1 MKQDFKLKIYSS
13 DQEVFTLDD
22 LALLL
27 QEPNRDNLKS
37 KVNYYVKNGVLD
49 SPRRGIYT
57 KPDYSKEELAVK
69 IYTPSYISFETVLA
83 QAGVIFQ
90 YYKTI
95 FAASYLSRKI
105 KVEGQNIHYRKI
117 KDEILTNNK
126 GVKLEPFAKATPER
140 AFLDSLY
147 VYKNY
152 YFDNLSTL
160 DFDKVQKLLPIY
172 DNKQLTKKVNKLKED
187 FYA

>member
-1 MKQDFKLKIYSS
+1 MNQGFKLKIYGS
-13 DQEVFTLDD
+13 DQNVFTLND
-22 LALLL
+22 LSLLL

-37 KVNYYVKNGVLD
+37 KVNYYVNQNVLD

-57 KPDYSKEELAVK
+57 KPDYPPEELAVK
-69 IYTPSYISFETVLA
+69 VYTPTYISFETVLA
-83 QAGVIFQ
+83 QAGAIFQ
-90 YYKTI
+90 YYETI
-95 FAASYLSRKI
+95 FAASYLSREI
-105 KVEGQNIHYRKI
+105 KVEGQNIRYRKI

-126 GVKLEPFAKATPER
+126 GVDLEPYAKATPER

-152 YFDNLSTL
+152 YFDNLSAL

-172 DNKQLTKKVNKLKED
+172 NNKQLTKKVNKLKED